1 MPLIARV
8 EYTLDWIEHA
18 IGWVVIAFT
27 AYILLGVA
35 IVEWGWS
42 ALWKVPK
49 CIALCIFVTTV
60 SGLLASVIFGFPL
73 GALYYLIVKTP
84 QMP

>member
-1 MPLIARV
+1 MEQIFG
-8 EYTLDWIEHA
+8 WIESA
-18 IGWVVIAFT
+18 IGWGVLAVV
-27 AYILLGVA
+27 AYVLLGMA
-35 IVEWGWS
+35 ISEWGWS

-49 CIALCIFVTTV
+49 CLVLMIFWSTV
-60 SGLLASVIFGFPL
+60 SGLLASIIFGFPL

>member
-1 MPLIARV
+1 M
-8 EYTLDWIEHA
+8 EYVFGWIESA
-18 IGWVVIAFT
+18 IGWVTIAFI
-27 AYILLGVA
+27 AYILLGAA
-35 IVEWGWS
+35 IAEWGWS

-49 CIALCIFVTTV
+49 CLALCIFWSTV
-60 SGLLASVIFGFPL
+60 SGLVAGIIFGFPL